1 MPKPVAIVGV
11 GQTRHV
17 SRRQDV
23 NLPEL
28 VREAV
33 KLALVDAGLEEGQ
46 IDAVFIGNAP
56 ELFEGVSFPSRWLG
70 TACAGYLKPV
80 IRIHT
85 GGTVGASTTVA
96 GYYAVASGLFE
107 TVLVVSFEK
116 LSDGVPMYPLSAVY
130 EPLWGRDFAAGAAA
144 FAALQCRMYMARYPE
159 VTVEHFAKVAA
170 RHRRNGTLNEY
181 AHLQHAPTPEEVLAS
196 PPIVS
201 PLTLHMCCPTT
212 DGAAAMVLTTEANAG
227 RLKTKAAF
235 INAVGTCSEGAYYP
249 GQDIVA
255 PASLR
260 RATEEA
266 LRRAGIRDP
275 VNELDLA
282 ELYVAFAPQELIWL
296 EAMGFCPSGDA
307 PRRIEEGFTD
317 LDGVLPVCPSGG
329 VMCSNPIGASGM
341 LRQLECALQVTGRA
355 GKHQIP
361 GAKKAL
367 AHAWGG
373 AVQFHVVTVIS
384 DAP

>member
-1 MPKPVAIVGV
+1 MERVAVLGA
-11 GQTRHV
+11 GMTRFM
-17 SRRQDV
+17 RRAQETGK
-23 NLPEL
+23 EL
-28 VREAV
+28 AWEAARMALDEAGLTLKDIDCV
-33 KLALVDAGLEEGQ
+33 ALVSAPDAFDGVHMKGEWLLDG
-46 IDAVFIGNAP
+46 AGGVRRPYMRAYVGGGSGVFSIISGWT
-56 ELFEGVSFPSRWLG
+56 L
-70 TACAGYLKPV
+70 
-80 IRIHT
+80 
-85 GGTVGASTTVA
+85 
-96 GYYAVASGLFE
+96 VASGLFE
-107 TVLVVSFEK
+107 TVLVVSFQK

-227 RLKTKAAF
+227 RLKTRAAF

-296 EAMGFCPSGDA
+296 EAMGFCPPGDA